1 MRSALNQQLDT
12 KLFVDLV
19 YMIDEEEENKN
30 GRLSRKAPAKAHL
43 VLGSSPRNGFI
54 ASQWRQFRRGRAVI
68 SQTILHVL
76 ATIPWHE
83 DTTAMGCFET
93 FVSHKLVRFVEVKQ
107 VETAGN
113 FIHHLEAL
121 AANNNAQTTHIQ
133 MTMDFKVIQNTSSS
147 ITDSHIPLQRVCDVK
162 ISISVTS

>member
-1 MRSALNQQLDT
+1 
-12 KLFVDLV
+12 V
-19 YMIDEEEENKN
+19 IGEEEENKN
-30 GRLSRKAPAKAHL
+30 GRLMSRKAPAKAHL

-54 ASQWRQFRRGRAVI
+54 ASQWRQFRRGRGVI

-83 DTTAMGCFET
+83 DTTAMGCIET
-93 FVSHKLVRFVEVKQ
+93 FASHKLVRFVGVKR

-121 AANNNAQTTHIQ
+121 AANNNTQTTY
-133 MTMDFKVIQNTSSS
+133 
-147 ITDSHIPLQRVCDVK
+147 IPTKQGSR
-162 ISISVTS
+162 